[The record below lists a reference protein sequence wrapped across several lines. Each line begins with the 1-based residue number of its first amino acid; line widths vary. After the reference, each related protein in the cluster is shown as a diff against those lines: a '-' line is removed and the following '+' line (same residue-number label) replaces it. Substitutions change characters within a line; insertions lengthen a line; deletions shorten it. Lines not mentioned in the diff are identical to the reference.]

1 MSGFDLPTREGWCVE
16 GYLKNNKKCISKYYL
31 KYSIKTKEQ
40 AKKQFL
46 IDNPTFEEKDFDKI
60 DVLECCM

>member
-16 GYLKNNKKCISKYYL
+16 GYFKGKKHPMSRYYL
-31 KYSIKTKEQ
+31 TSNIKTKEA

-46 IDNPTFEEKDFDKI
+46 EDTYCSETEFDKI
-60 DVLECCM
+60 DVLECMM

>member
-16 GYLKNNKKCISKYYL
+16 GHILINKKCISKYYL
-31 KYSIKTKEQ
+31 ASNIKTKED
-40 AKKQFL
+40 AKRQFL

-60 DVLECCM
+60 DVLECCL

>member
-1 MSGFDLPTREGWCVE
+1 MDGFDLPTREGWCVE

-31 KYSIKTKEQ
+31 KSSIKNKKE

-46 IDNPTFEEKDFDKI
+46 IDNPTFKEKDFDKI
-60 DVLECCM
+60 DVLECFM